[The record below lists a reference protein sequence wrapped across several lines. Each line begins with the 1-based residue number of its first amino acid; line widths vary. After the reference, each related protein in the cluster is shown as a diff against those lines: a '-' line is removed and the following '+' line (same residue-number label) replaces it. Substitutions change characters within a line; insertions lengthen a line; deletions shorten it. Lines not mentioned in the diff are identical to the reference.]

1 MGQGEA
7 EAVQV
12 TSHKLLQAKLM
23 RRIMELPESSKN
35 EQAPRMNMTWWQLAT
50 RLMKEKHVSKVKAL
64 LRRAEEVGL
73 VRKRTG
79 VMPHAG

>member
-1 MGQGEA
+1 M
-7 EAVQV
+7 

-23 RRIMELPESSKN
+23 RRIMELPESRKH
-35 EQAPRMNMTWWQLAT
+35 EPAMEFEGRTLTWWQLSV
-50 RLMKEKHVSKVKAL
+50 RLMKEKHVSKVKVL

-73 VRKRTG
+73 TRKRTG

>member
-1 MGQGEA
+1 MGQCQT

-23 RRIMELPESSKN
+23 RRIMELPEFKKH
-35 EQAPRMNMTWWQLAT
+35 EQVPGMNMTWWQLAT
-50 RLMKEKHVSKVKAL
+50 RLMKERKISRVKAL

>member
-1 MGQGEA
+1 M
-7 EAVQV
+7 

-23 RRIMELPESSKN
+23 RKIMELPESSRH
-35 EQAPRMNMTWWQLAT
+35 EQAPGMNMTWLQIAT
-50 RLMKEKHVSKVKAL
+50 RIMKEKHVSKVKAL

-73 VRKRTG
+73 VRKRMG